1 MENSKADCCEGEV
14 EPSVDDGGVSVIA
27 DSHATQAL
35 DPAEGALHG
44 PADTHQSRTVRVGRE
59 RMAVSRPRAD
69 SDFRVVWLSYPETCG
84 LSSAALTATR
94 SASTTHP

>member
-1 MENSKADCCEGEV
+1 MENSKADCREGEI

-59 RMAVSRPRAD
+59 RMAVRGHEQTPISVWFGCPIPKHAD
-69 SDFRVVWLSYPETCG
+69 RHLQ
-84 LSSAALTATR
+84 R
-94 SASTTHP
+94 